1 VVAQDALVSLK
12 RRRRARRQRQRH
24 RRRSAAFFAV
34 LASLAAVFAIV
45 LVGGAL
51 AFDAV
56 GDNLREQDVQEIRL
70 GQNTRIFDKDGAL
83 LGYIAGVTNRTEVPS
98 DRVPQHLKD
107 AAVAIEDKRF
117 YEHDGVD
124 WYRVAGS
131 AVRNVQEASTRQGG
145 STITMQLMK
154 NLYDPGADR
163 TFSRKIEEVYLA
175 LQYEKEFDKDAIL
188 TKYLNSVFFGSNA
201 VGVQA
206 ASLTYFNRPAAKIT
220 LPQAA
225 LLAGLPQAPTAYDPF
240 SRPAEAKQRRNV
252 VLDEMV
258 AQGYITAKQG
268 EKAKKAGLG
277 LQRGEAY
284 QVRRHGYFFD
294 YVRQVLI
301 DRYGEKEVQ
310 RGGFKVYTT
319 IDNEMQNVAERTI
332 RETLYADSDP
342 DGALVTMEARTG
354 AIRAMASSQEYGE
367 NNQFNL
373 AAQALRQPGSTFKTF
388 VLARSI
394 EEGINPN
401 TTAYNSRRLDFDH
414 TRWGRIDV
422 STYSNTYSGPTS
434 IRQATL
440 SSDNSVYTQMTLD
453 LDPANVVQTAVKM
466 GIPAER
472 DLPPFPSVGLGSG
485 EVTPLDM
492 ATAYSPLANG
502 GFRVAPLAISR
513 IVRPDGTVEKFAP
526 ERSRVFSDGV
536 AAEVTDILS
545 ANITG
550 GTGTAAN
557 IGAPAAGKTGT
568 TDEFSDAWF
577 AGYTPRYTTV
587 TWVGYPNERISM
599 FNVRGVAVA
608 GGTFPAQIWGRY
620 MRWVAD
626 RDGRPDWPAVTEPV
640 EWRSFSSALQSQIT
654 ADRSPNSPEE
664 EEEESTTQE
673 ESTTRETVTEEPNEP
688 EPAPAPAPE
697 PAPAPVPE
705 PEPAPAPAPEPAP
718 EPAPAPEPVPP
729 PAPEPVPAPEPAP
742 PPEPPPAAPPPP

>member
-1 VVAQDALVSLK
+1 MRLE
-12 RRRRARRQRQRH
+12 RRRRVRRQRQR
-24 RRRSAAFFAV
+24 RRQRSTAFRAV
-34 LASLAAVFAIV
+34 LGSLVAILAVV

-51 AFDAV
+51 AFDSV
-56 GDNLREQDVQEIRL
+56 GDSLREQDVKEIRL

-98 DRVPQHLKD
+98 DRIPQHLKD

-117 YEHDGVD
+117 FEHDGVD

-131 AVRNVQEASTRQGG
+131 AVRNVQDTSARQGG

-206 ASLTYFNRPAAKIT
+206 ASLTYFDRPAAKIS

-225 LLAGLPQAPTAYDPF
+225 LLAGLPQAPSAYDPF
-240 SRPAEAKQRRNV
+240 SQPDEAKSRRNV
-252 VLDEMV
+252 VLDEMID
-258 AQGYITAKQG
+258 QGYITAEQG
-268 EKAKKAGLG
+268 EKAKKSGLG
-277 LQRGEAY
+277 LKRGEAY

-319 IDNEMQNVAERTI
+319 IDSEMQAVARRTI
-332 RETLYADSDP
+332 NESLYLDSDP
-342 DGALVTMEARTG
+342 EGALVTMDSRTG
-354 AIRAMASSQEYGE
+354 AIRAMASSQQYGQ

-388 VLARSI
+388 VLARAI

-414 TRWGRIDV
+414 ARWGRIDV

-492 ATAYSPLANG
+492 ATAYSPLSNG

-513 IVRPDGTVEKFAP
+513 IVRPDGTVEKFTP

-536 AAEVTDILS
+536 AAEVTNILE
-545 ANITG
+545 ANIQG

-577 AGYTPRYTTV
+577 AGYTPKYTTV
-587 TWVGYPNERISM
+587 TWVGYPDERISM
-599 FNVRGVAVA
+599 YSVHGMSVA

-626 RDGRPDWPAVTEPV
+626 RDGRPDWPEVKEPV
-640 EWRSFSSALQSQIT
+640 EWRSFSSTLQSQIT
-654 ADRSPNSPEE
+654 ADRSPASPEE
-664 EEEESTTQE
+664 EEEESTTE
-673 ESTTRETVTEEPNEP
+673 ESTTEETVTQEPNEP
-688 EPAPAPAPE
+688 TPAPAPAPAPDPAPIPE

-705 PEPAPAPAPEPAP
+705 PAPAPA
-718 EPAPAPEPVPP
+718 
-729 PAPEPVPAPEPAP
+729 EPAP
-742 PPEPPPAAPPPP
+742 PPVPEPPPAAPPPAEPPPAEPPPPEPPPAEPPPPTP